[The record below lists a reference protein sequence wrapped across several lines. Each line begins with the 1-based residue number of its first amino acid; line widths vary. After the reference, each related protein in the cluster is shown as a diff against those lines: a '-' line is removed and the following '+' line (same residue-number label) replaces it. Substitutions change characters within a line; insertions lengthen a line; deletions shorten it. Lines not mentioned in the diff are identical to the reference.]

1 MREFAAN
8 SLIKAYRLN
17 LFTLFKTSWWA
28 RRVPRHLSPP
38 TPVIYRLTLSRK
50 ALHYSMIRSYR
61 HKGLKELF
69 EKGSTARIQKPLQE
83 RCLRRLD
90 ALDRAA
96 RAEDMNLHGF
106 DFHAL
111 HGKPQ
116 RYTVHV
122 NGPWCITFEFEGGDA
137 YRVDFE
143 QYH

>member
-1 MREFAAN
+1 
-8 SLIKAYRLN
+8 
-17 LFTLFKTSWWA
+17 
-28 RRVPRHLSPP
+28 
-38 TPVIYRLTLSRK
+38 
-50 ALHYSMIRSYR
+50 MIRSYR

-69 EKGSTARIQKPLQE
+69 EKGTTARIQKSLQE

-116 RYTVHV
+116 RYTAHV
-122 NGPWCITFEFEGGDA
+122 NGPWCITFEFDNGDA
-137 YRVDFE
+137 FRVDFE